1 MSIPSPLTLERIAEG
16 CQRIGCAVSV
26 DGRRAVTAFHEC
38 YTVVET
44 ESEGAILAIYL
55 WSSHY
60 EAPPERLVE
69 AQRWANRWNATTN
82 FAAATPYIDD
92 DGVVMLRL
100 NTSFLVTAGITDE
113 QLDEC
118 LIAGLSCNAQ
128 AVDDYVQA
136 LTLTRRSP

>member
-1 MSIPSPLTLERIAEG
+1 MSIPLPLNLERIDAA
-16 CQRIGCAVSV
+16 CRRIGLDASIDV
-26 DGRRAVTAFHEC
+26 RRATAFFNDC
-38 YTVVET
+38 FTVIEG

-60 EAPPERLVE
+60 EAPPECLAE

-82 FAAATPYIDD
+82 FAAGTPYIDD

-100 NTSFLVTAGITDE
+100 NTSFLVNAGITDE